1 MNIKI
6 NKLFKRGVSGALAAA
21 MGLSTLATSV
31 SAASSGI
38 SIGYTWDSSV
48 NPTIYTSKYAN
59 SNGVSGQFVK
69 YGEQLCRFV
78 PSSGNDWAFCIEPA
92 KSMQGTPSGTWYTQ
106 YGFTEYD
113 TFDLSDKF
121 KADSTAYWN
130 SLGGTDGDIAK
141 YMGLVQYYGYSS
153 HKNGNYYAAT
163 QLLIWEIILGYRGH
177 TPETFGTCSDILWND
192 FTYPSGGWCSK
203 SGVETAYNS
212 IVADVKSHYTLPGIM
227 EKSAALAKE
236 DPRIMK
242 FKTDK
247 MRYEA
252 TFKIKTA
259 FIKKDAL
266 EHNYSTFK
274 SKLTEMVKE
283 RFSGTYGTDYGIDTS
298 TDGEYSV
305 FVVWSNERPFT
316 STSSGGVYSTSAIEM
331 QIMSGLAESESLFA
345 SSNYQ
350 TCLLS
355 TKLDSVK
362 GYTAIG
368 CYNEPNLTVEKTYTD
383 SGNNAITA
391 TALSDL
397 LDKTTFVVS
406 TTIDGTKYYVVADL
420 NSAGTG
426 YYFSHYTN
434 SIVNATKFK
443 TLNKTSNKGTFTVC
457 DLPTSMSSGRTY
469 TVTEYSVP
477 DNDRYEKLTK
487 SVSLP
492 SPTSDFTTNAG
503 TGTVKLNN
511 NEEGYDAKVGT
522 ATLDK
527 VVHNGDGKALSSDN
541 ESDIATLAGI
551 YKTTKFIVGYWDGT
565 TMRYLTNGYLSAKD
579 AFSGN
584 LDDLNNF
591 NDTAYKT
598 GDGMYYAPT
607 KLDSEHKVVFDS
619 SRTSTDIS
627 KAYVFD
633 AGSNYSGSDT
643 CDYFGQVYL
652 NLLPL
657 NASGVSQEI
666 VFIEVNGAKGYG
678 YDDDIDVSKA
688 VNLSTLG
695 SVSDKRNINGV
706 MKNDTSSSY
715 TVTDASGSK
724 YVISEGKYY
733 PISGNKLE
741 SNKLHSDAE
750 IVNEL
755 VNYELVLTKKDDSDT
770 LLAGATYG
778 LYNSNKK
785 LLKTATTGTDG
796 KAKFSYNLIPNTD
809 YYVHEITAPAGYV
822 QDTEYYKI
830 NRENAVG
837 NDLDTFQ
844 NSKLSD
850 FGYEVKDKPYELK
863 IELNKYDII
872 NDISIEGITFDIT
885 LDGKPITSI
894 TTDKNGYASASELP
908 LGKLNGDTFSNV
920 YTVTERENDKYI
932 MLDENGNASREI
944 KIVTTLDDIE
954 SKTNPV
960 ITYTADIPNTL
971 QLVDLKVH
979 KKDCFDNAVKG
990 VSFDIA
996 PTQDVVFNGKTVQK
1010 AGEVIGTL
1018 TTDTNGVAS
1027 SEYIEYA
1034 SDGTQGYEK
1043 VLPIYPNFEY
1053 AITET
1058 SAPEPYIVPKE
1069 NVTTFTA
1076 GSEKADTLTIPH
1088 EVTIS
1093 DDVQTGVLDVYKT
1106 DNGTKQPLANA
1117 VFEVRAAK
1125 DFSIGSKQLHKAG
1138 DLICTMTTGA
1148 DGHADSGDA
1157 EMYIGAEYT
1166 LTEINAPEGY
1176 TLNSDSKT
1184 FTFNFAGNEFE
1195 YTKLGIDFDN
1205 TSQQGKISVH
1215 KTGEIFSAVTALGSA
1230 ISIDEDG
1237 TVHEAGYN
1245 IYTPHFASGFLSG
1258 AEFEV
1263 TAAEDIITADGTVRA
1278 NKGDVVATI
1287 TTDNKG
1293 YAETPLLY
1301 LGKYTV
1307 TETKAAF
1314 GYVNNHEP
1322 QIVELT
1328 YAGQEVAIRDTV
1340 NTDFSNDYQGVSI
1353 HLTKFM
1359 EHDETYG
1366 VGSSEDAKNVV
1377 FGLYADE
1384 ALVAENGSSI
1394 PKDGLVDYASV
1405 GEDMTVRFGQKL
1417 PFGRYYIQEISTDDK
1432 YVISGEKHIVTF
1444 EYAGQDIEVVDI
1456 DGGTFVNEIKRGS
1469 VKGVKVNE
1477 HDEPLAN
1484 AVFGLFKADAE
1495 TFDSASA
1502 IVTAI
1507 SDENGNFGFDEI
1519 PYGKYIVTEIAA
1531 PAGYVFSDKKYDV
1544 VISENEQVVEIT
1556 AINSATHLNVS
1567 KKDIYGNELK
1577 GASMQILDSEGNIF
1591 TEWVSDGTIHTVTN
1605 IPAGSY
1611 VLKETAS
1618 PAGFVIATTINFS
1631 IDENNVVTV
1640 ENVDALSTDENG
1652 NSTITMV
1659 DDTTKVYITK
1669 LDITGTKEIVGA
1681 KLRIVDSEGNT
1692 VDEWT
1697 STNEAHIIEGVLT
1710 VGGTYTLHEEYA
1722 PDGYVVANDVTFTV
1736 SDNGTIDKVVMY
1748 DDTTKVHITKVD
1760 ITGEKEIAGAELQL
1774 IDSEGNVIDKWTSS
1788 NEAHIIEGQLISG
1801 GTYTLHEEVS
1811 PDGYVVASDVTF
1823 TVSDNG
1829 EIDKVTMYDDT
1840 TKVRISKRDITNDEE
1855 LAGATLQI
1863 IKDGN
1868 VIEEWISTNEAHYIE
1883 AVLISGETYTLHETV
1898 PADGYVIANDV
1909 EFTVNEDGTVT
1920 EVVMYDDT
1928 TKVHI
1933 SKRDITT
1940 GEELPGATLQILD
1953 GDEIIEEWVSTDEE
1967 HIIEGKLI
1975 VGREYTLHETIAP
1988 EGYEIAQDITFK
2000 VNEDGSVT
2008 EVIMYDEY
2016 TPTEDTPHDDTPHD
2030 DSHGDDS
2037 SHGDTP
2043 HEDTPHSDTPHS
2055 DTPSGG
2061 TTTINPHT
2069 GSLEVSNKAAVILA
2083 CAGALLLVSML
2094 VRRDKDDENED

>member
-1 MNIKI
+1 MKTKIK
-6 NKLFKRGVSGALAAA
+6 NAVKRSVSGTLAALII
-21 MGLSTLATSV
+21 LSTFATNASAATS
-31 SAASSGI
+31 GLN
-38 SIGYTWDSSV
+38 IGYIWDSSV
-48 NPTIYTSKYAN
+48 NPTIYTTKNAN

-69 YGEQLCRFV
+69 YGEQICRFV

-92 KSMQGTPSGTWYTQ
+92 KSMQGTNYNNWYTQ

-113 TFDLSDKF
+113 TFDLSDKI
-121 KADSTAYWN
+121 KADTYAYWKQ
-130 SLGGTDGDIAK
+130 LGGTDGDISK

-163 QLLIWEIILGYRGH
+163 QLLIWELILGYRGH

-203 SGVETAYNS
+203 SGVETAYNA
-212 IVADVKSHYTLPGIM
+212 IVADVKSHYSLPGVM
-227 EKSAALAKE
+227 EKTAVLAK
-236 DPRIMK
+236 DDARVLK

-252 TFKIKTA
+252 TFKIKSD

-274 SKLTEMVKE
+274 SKLEEMVKQ
-283 RFSGTYGTDYGIDTS
+283 RFKGTYGKDYGIDTS
-298 TDGEYSV
+298 TDGEYTV
-305 FVVWSNERPFT
+305 FTVWSNDRPFT
-316 STSSGGVYSTSAIEM
+316 STENGGVYSTSAIEM
-331 QIMSGLAESESLFA
+331 QIKSGLTKSESLFA
-345 SSNYQ
+345 NSYYQ

-355 TKLDSVK
+355 TKIDPVK

-368 CYNEPNLTVEKTYTD
+368 SYNEPNLTVEKTYTD

-406 TTIDGTKYYVVADL
+406 TTINNTKYYVVAEK
-420 NSAGTG
+420 NSDGTC
-426 YYFSHYTN
+426 YLFKHYTN
-434 SIVNATKFK
+434 SIVDATKFK
-443 TLNKTSNKGTFTVC
+443 TLNNSNRKGTFTVY
-457 DLPTSMSSGRTY
+457 DLPTSASSGRTY
-469 TVTEYSVP
+469 TVSEYSVP
-477 DNDRYEKLTK
+477 DNERYEKLSK
-487 SVSLP
+487 SVKLP
-492 SPTSDFTTNAG
+492 SPTSDFTANAG

-527 VVHNGDGKALSSDN
+527 VVHNGDGKALSTDN
-541 ESDIATLAGI
+541 ADDIKTLADI
-551 YKTTKFIVGYWDGT
+551 YKTTKFIIGYWDGT

-591 NDTAYKT
+591 NDTAYKS

-607 KLDSEHKVVFDS
+607 KLDSSHNVTFDM

-633 AGSNYSGSDT
+633 AGYNYSGADT
-643 CDYFGQVYL
+643 CDYFGQVFL

-657 NASGVSQEI
+657 NDSGVSQEI

-688 VNLSTLG
+688 VDLSTLG
-695 SVSDKRNINGV
+695 TVSDKRNISGV
-706 MKNDTSSSY
+706 MKNDTNSSY
-715 TVTDASGSK
+715 TVTDTNGSK
-724 YVISEGKYY
+724 FVISSGKYY

-755 VNYELVLTKKDDSDT
+755 VNYELVLTKKDDKEIVLS
-770 LLAGATYG
+770 GATYG
-778 LYNSNKK
+778 LYNSSKK
-785 LLKTATTGTDG
+785 LLKTATTRTDG
-796 KAKFSYNLIPNTD
+796 KARFEYNLIPNTD

-822 QDTEYYKI
+822 QDAEYYKI

-850 FGYEVKDKPYELK
+850 FDYEVKDKPYELK

-908 LGKLNGDTFSNV
+908 LGKLNGDTFENV

-944 KIVTTLDDIE
+944 KIVTTLDNIE

-990 VSFDIA
+990 VTFDIA
-996 PTQDVVFNGKTVQK
+996 PTEDISFNGKNVQK

-1018 TTDTNGVAS
+1018 TTDDNGVAS
-1027 SEYIEYA
+1027 SKYIEYV

-1058 SAPEPYIVPKE
+1058 SAPEPYIVPKD

-1076 GSEKADTLTIPH
+1076 VSEKADTLTIPH

-1125 DFSIGSKQLHKAG
+1125 DFSIGANQIHKAG

-1148 DGHADSGDA
+1148 DGHAESGDA

-1215 KTGEIFSAVTALGSA
+1215 KTGEIFSGVTALGTA
-1230 ISIDEDG
+1230 ISVDEDG

-1278 NKGDVVATI
+1278 NKGDVVATLI
-1287 TTDNKG
+1287 TDNNG

-1307 TETKAAF
+1307 TETKAAY

-1322 QIVELT
+1322 QTVELT
-1328 YAGQEVAIRDTV
+1328 YAGQEIAVRDTV
-1340 NTDFSNDYQGVSI
+1340 NTDFTNKYQGVSV

-1359 EHDETYG
+1359 EHDDTYG
-1366 VGSSEDAKNVV
+1366 VGDDSDAKNVV

-1384 ALVAENGSSI
+1384 PLVADNGSSI
-1394 PKDGLVDYASV
+1394 PKDGLVDVASV

-1417 PFGRYYIQEISTDDK
+1417 PFGRYYIQEISTDEK

-1444 EYAGQDIEVVDI
+1444 EYAGQDTEVVDI
-1456 DGGTFVNEIKRGS
+1456 DGGTFENDLKRGS
-1469 VKGVKVNE
+1469 VKGVKISD
-1477 HDEPLAN
+1477 HDEPLN
-1484 AVFGLFKADAE
+1484 GAVFGLFKADAE
-1495 TFDSASA
+1495 NFDAESA
-1502 IVTAI
+1502 IVTAT

-1519 PYGKYIVTEIAA
+1519 PYGKYIVTEIKQ
-1531 PAGYVFSDKKYDV
+1531 PAGYIFSDKKYDV
-1544 VISENEQVVEIT
+1544 VISEDEQKIEIT
-1556 AINSATHLNVS
+1556 AINESTHLNVS
-1567 KKDIYGNELK
+1567 KKDIYGNELI
-1577 GASMQILDSEGNIF
+1577 GASMQILDSEGNTF

-1618 PAGFVIATTINFS
+1618 PAGFVIATEISFS
-1631 IDENNVVTV
+1631 IDEYNNVTV

-1652 NSTITMV
+1652 NATITMV
-1659 DDTTKVYITK
+1659 DDTTKVSITK
-1669 LDITGTKEIVGA
+1669 LDIAGEKEVVGA
-1681 KLRIVDSEGNT
+1681 KLQVKDSSGNV
-1692 VDEWT
+1692 VDEWI
-1697 STNEAHIIEGVLT
+1697 STNEAHEIKGVLT
-1710 VGGTYTLHEEYA
+1710 AGGTYTLHEEYA

-1736 SDNGTIDKVVMY
+1736 DENGEVTKVTFY
-1748 DDTTKVHITKVD
+1748 DDTTKVHV
-1760 ITGEKEIAGAELQL
+1760 
-1774 IDSEGNVIDKWTSS
+1774 
-1788 NEAHIIEGQLISG
+1788 
-1801 GTYTLHEEVS
+1801 
-1811 PDGYVVASDVTF
+1811 
-1823 TVSDNG
+1823 
-1829 EIDKVTMYDDT
+1829 
-1840 TKVRISKRDITNDEE
+1840 
-1855 LAGATLQI
+1855 
-1863 IKDGN
+1863 
-1868 VIEEWISTNEAHYIE
+1868 
-1883 AVLISGETYTLHETV
+1883 
-1898 PADGYVIANDV
+1898 
-1909 EFTVNEDGTVT
+1909 
-1920 EVVMYDDT
+1920 
-1928 TKVHI
+1928 

-1940 GEELPGATLQILD
+1940 NKELPGAKLQILD
-1953 GDEIIEEWVSTDEE
+1953 GDTVVEEWVSTDEE
-1967 HIIEGKLI
+1967 HIVEGKLI
-1975 VGREYTLHETIAP
+1975 AGKEYILREITAP
-1988 EGYEIAQDITFK
+1988 EGYEVANDITFK
-2000 VNEDGSVT
+2000 VSEDGSVIQ
-2008 EVIMYDEY
+2008 VIMYDEH
-2016 TPTEDTPHDDTPHD
+2016 TPEEDTPH
-2030 DSHGDDS
+2030 
-2037 SHGDTP
+2037 
-2043 HEDTPHSDTPHS
+2043 ENTPHSDTS
-2055 DTPSGG
+2055 KGG
-2061 TTTINPHT
+2061 TPTNSNPHT
-2069 GSLEVSNKAAVILA
+2069 GTPAQNTAFASLAKAGMLMVLSAVK
-2083 CAGALLLVSML
+2083 
-2094 VRRDKDDENED
+2094 RKKDTN

>member
-1 MNIKI
+1 
-6 NKLFKRGVSGALAAA
+6 
-21 MGLSTLATSV
+21 
-31 SAASSGI
+31 
-38 SIGYTWDSSV
+38 
-48 NPTIYTSKYAN
+48 
-59 SNGVSGQFVK
+59 
-69 YGEQLCRFV
+69 
-78 PSSGNDWAFCIEPA
+78 
-92 KSMQGTPSGTWYTQ
+92 
-106 YGFTEYD
+106 
-113 TFDLSDKF
+113 
-121 KADSTAYWN
+121 
-130 SLGGTDGDIAK
+130 
-141 YMGLVQYYGYSS
+141 
-153 HKNGNYYAAT
+153 
-163 QLLIWEIILGYRGH
+163 
-177 TPETFGTCSDILWND
+177 
-192 FTYPSGGWCSK
+192 
-203 SGVETAYNS
+203 
-212 IVADVKSHYTLPGIM
+212 
-227 EKSAALAKE
+227 
-236 DPRIMK
+236 
-242 FKTDK
+242 
-247 MRYEA
+247 
-252 TFKIKTA
+252 
-259 FIKKDAL
+259 
-266 EHNYSTFK
+266 
-274 SKLTEMVKE
+274 
-283 RFSGTYGTDYGIDTS
+283 
-298 TDGEYSV
+298 TDGEYTV
-305 FVVWSNERPFT
+305 FTVWSNDRPFT
-316 STSSGGVYSTSAIEM
+316 STENGGVYSTSAIEM

-355 TKLDSVK
+355 TKIDSVK

-406 TTIDGTKYYVVADL
+406 TTINGTKYYIVAEQKD
-420 NSAGTG
+420 ST
-426 YYFSHYTN
+426 YYFVRYTN

-443 TLNKTSNKGTFTVC
+443 TLNKTNNKGTFTVC

-469 TVTEYSVP
+469 TVSEYTVP

-527 VVHNGDGKALSSDN
+527 VVHNGDGKALSTDN
-541 ESDIATLAGI
+541 TDDIKKLAEI
-551 YKTTKFIVGYWDGT
+551 YKTTKFIVGYWDGS

-579 AFSGN
+579 AFNGN
-584 LDDLNNF
+584 LADLNDF
-591 NDTAYKT
+591 NDTAYKS

-607 KLDSEHKVVFDS
+607 KLNGEHKVVFDS

-633 AGSNYSGSDT
+633 AGYNYSGADT

-657 NASGVSQEI
+657 NASGVSQEV

-695 SVSDKRNINGV
+695 SVSDKRGISGV
-706 MKNDTSSSY
+706 MKNDTASSY
-715 TVTDASGSK
+715 TVTDSKGGK
-724 YVISEGKYY
+724 YVISSGKYY

-770 LLAGATYG
+770 VLSGATYG

-796 KAKFSYNLIPNTD
+796 KAKFDYNLIPNTD

-822 QDTEYYKI
+822 QDTGYYKI
-830 NRENAVG
+830 NRSNAVG

-863 IELNKYDII
+863 IELNKYDVI
-872 NDISIEGITFDIT
+872 NNISIEGITFDIT
-885 LDGKPITSI
+885 LDGKQITSI
-894 TTDKNGYASASELP
+894 TTDEEGHASVSELP
-908 LGKLNGDTFSNV
+908 LGKLNGDTFENV

-932 MLDENGNASREI
+932 MLDEDGNASREI

-960 ITYTADIPNTL
+960 ITYRADVPNTL

-979 KKDCFDNAVKG
+979 KKDVFDNPVKD
-990 VSFDIA
+990 VTFDIV
-996 PTQDVVFNGKTVQK
+996 PTENVEINNKIIQERGT
-1010 AGEVIGTL
+1010 VIGTIK
-1018 TTDTNGVAS
+1018 TDANGIAS
-1027 SEYIEYA
+1027 SKYIEYA

-1053 AITET
+1053 AIVEK
-1058 SAPEPYIVPKE
+1058 SAPEPYIIPE
-1069 NVTTFTA
+1069 RNETRFTA
-1076 GSEKADTLTIPH
+1076 VSEKADTLTIPH
-1088 EVTIS
+1088 EVTIK
-1093 DDVQTGVLDVYKT
+1093 DDVQNGILDVYKM
-1106 DNGTKQPLANA
+1106 DNGTKRPLANA

-1125 DFSIGSKQLHKAG
+1125 DFSIGAKQLHKSG

-1148 DGHADSGDA
+1148 DGHATSGDA

-1166 LTEINAPEGY
+1166 LTEIQAPDGY

-1195 YTKLGIDFDN
+1195 YTNLGIDFDN
-1205 TSQQGKISVH
+1205 TSQQGKISVR
-1215 KTGEIFSAVTALGSA
+1215 KTGDIFSAVSALGTA

-1245 IYTPHFASGFLSG
+1245 IFTPHFENGFLSG

-1263 TAAEDIITADGTVRA
+1263 TAAEDIITADGTLRA
-1278 NKGDVVATI
+1278 HKGDVVAKI
-1287 TTDNKG
+1287 TTDNRG

-1307 TETKAAF
+1307 TETKAAY
-1314 GYVNNHEP
+1314 GYVNNCEP
-1322 QIVELT
+1322 QNVELT
-1328 YAGQEVAIRDTV
+1328 YAGQEIAIRDTL
-1340 NTDFSNDYQGVSI
+1340 NTDFTNKYQGVSV
-1353 HLTKFM
+1353 HLTKYM
-1359 EHDETYG
+1359 EHDDTYG
-1366 VGSSEDAKNVV
+1366 VGSNADAKNVV

-1384 ALVAENGSSI
+1384 PLVAKNGSSI
-1394 PKDGLVDYASV
+1394 PKDGLVSYASV
-1405 GEDMTVRFGQKL
+1405 GEDMTVRFRQQL
-1417 PFGRYYIQEISTDDK
+1417 PFGRYYIQEISTDEK

-1444 EYAGQDIEVVDI
+1444 EYAGQDTEVVDI
-1456 DGGTFVNEIKRGS
+1456 DGGTFENDLKRGS
-1469 VKGVKVNE
+1469 VKGVKISD

-1495 TFDSASA
+1495 NFDAESA
-1502 IVTAI
+1502 IVTAT

-1519 PYGKYIVTEIAA
+1519 PYGKYIVTEIKQ
-1531 PAGYVFSDKKYDV
+1531 PAGYIFSDKKYDV
-1544 VISENEQVVEIT
+1544 VISEDEQEIEFT
-1556 AINSATHLNVS
+1556 AINESTHLNVS
-1567 KKDIYGNELK
+1567 KKDIYGNELI

-1618 PAGFVIATTINFS
+1618 PAGFVIATEISFS
-1631 IDENNVVTV
+1631 IDEYNNVTV

-1652 NSTITMV
+1652 NATITMV
-1659 DDTTKVYITK
+1659 DDTTKVSITK
-1669 LDITGTKEIVGA
+1669 LDIAGEKEVVGA
-1681 KLRIVDSEGNT
+1681 KLQVKDNNGN
-1692 VDEWT
+1692 VIDEWI
-1697 STNEAHIIEGVLT
+1697 STNEAHEINGVLT
-1710 VGGTYTLHEEYA
+1710 AGGTYTLHEEYA

-1736 SDNGTIDKVVMY
+1736 SENGTVDKVVMY
-1748 DDTTKVHITKVD
+1748 DDTTKVHITKLD

-1774 IDSEGNVIDKWTSS
+1774 IDSTGTVIDKWTSTT
-1788 NEAHIIEGQLISG
+1788 EAHIIDGQLISG

-1811 PDGYVVASDVTF
+1811 PDGYVVANDVTF

-1829 EIDKVTMYDDT
+1829 SIDKVTMYDDT

-1863 IKDGN
+1863 IDKDGN
-1868 VIEEWISTNEAHYIE
+1868 VVDEWISTAEAHYIE

-1909 EFTVNEDGTVT
+1909 EFTVNEDGSIT

-1940 GEELPGATLQILD
+1940 DKELPGANLQILD
-1953 GDEIIEEWVSTDEE
+1953 GDEVIEEWVSTDEE

-1975 VGREYTLHETIAP
+1975 VGKEYTLREIIAP
-1988 EGYEIAQDITFK
+1988 DGYEIAQDITFK

-2008 EVIMYDEY
+2008 EVVMYDEHS
-2016 TPTEDTPHDDTPHD
+2016 PEEDTPHDDTPHD

-2037 SHGDTP
+2037 SH
-2043 HEDTPHSDTPHS
+2043 EDTPHSDTPHS
-2055 DTPSGG
+2055 DTP
-2061 TTTINPHT
+2061 TTNHTDVSNPHT
-2069 GSLEVSNKAAVILA
+2069 GSAVNNTAFAGMALA
-2083 CAGALLLVSML
+2083 LML
-2094 VRRDKDDENED
+2094 MVISAVKRKNDNE

>member
-1 MNIKI
+1 LNIKI

-21 MGLSTLATSV
+21 MGFSTIGASV

-48 NPTIYTSKYAN
+48 NPTIYTNKYAN
-59 SNGVSGQFVK
+59 SGGVSGQFVK

-121 KADSTAYWN
+121 KADATAYWD

-163 QLLIWEIILGYRGH
+163 QLLIWEIVLGYRGH

-192 FTYPSGGWCSK
+192 FTYPSGGWCTK
-203 SGVETAYNS
+203 SGVEKAYNA
-212 IVADVKSHYTLPGIM
+212 IVADVKSHYTLPGVM

-236 DPRIMK
+236 DPRVMK

-252 TFKIKTA
+252 TFKIKSA

-274 SKLTEMVKE
+274 SKLTEMVKS
-283 RFSGTYGTDYGIDTS
+283 RFKGTYGTDFGIDTS
-298 TDGEYSV
+298 TDGDYTV
-305 FVVWSNERPFT
+305 FTVWSNERPFT

-350 TCLLS
+350 TCLIS
-355 TKLDSVK
+355 TKIDSVK

-391 TALSDL
+391 TALSNL

-406 TTIDGTKYYVVADL
+406 TTINGTKYYVVAEQKD
-420 NSAGTG
+420 ST
-426 YYFSHYTN
+426 YYFVRYTN
-434 SIVNATKFK
+434 SIVNATKFR
-443 TLNKTSNKGTFTVC
+443 TLNKTNNKGTFTVC

-469 TVTEYSVP
+469 TVSEYTVP
-477 DNDRYEKLTK
+477 NNDRYEKLSK

-527 VVHNGDGKALSSDN
+527 VVHNGDGKALSTDN
-541 ESDIATLAGI
+541 ADDIKTLADI
-551 YKTTKFIVGYWDGT
+551 YKTTKFIVGYWDGS

-584 LDDLNNF
+584 LADLNNF
-591 NDTAYKT
+591 ADTAYKS

-607 KLDSEHKVVFDS
+607 KLNAEHKVVFDS
-619 SRTSTDIS
+619 NRTSTDIS

-633 AGSNYSGSDT
+633 AGYNYSGADT

-657 NASGVSQEI
+657 NSSGVSQEV

-678 YDDDIDVSKA
+678 YDDDIDISKA

-695 SVSDKRNINGV
+695 SVSDKRGISGV
-706 MKNDTSSSY
+706 MKNDTTSNY
-715 TVTDASGSK
+715 TVTDSKGSK
-724 YVISEGKYY
+724 YVISSGKYY

-770 LLAGATYG
+770 VLLGATYG

-785 LLKTATTGTDG
+785 LLKTATTCADG

-822 QDTEYYKI
+822 QDAEYYKI

-863 IELNKYDII
+863 IELNKYDVI
-872 NDISIEGITFDIT
+872 NNISIEGITFDIT

-908 LGKLNGDTFSNV
+908 LGKLNGDTFENV

-944 KIVTTLDDIE
+944 KIVTTFDDIE

-996 PTQDVVFNGKTVQK
+996 PTQDVVFNGKIVQK
-1010 AGEVIGTL
+1010 ASEVIGTL
-1018 TTDTNGVAS
+1018 TTDDNGVAS
-1027 SEYIEYA
+1027 SKYIEYA

-1043 VLPIYPNFEY
+1043 VMPIYPNFEY

-1058 SAPEPYIVPKE
+1058 SAPEPYIVPKD

-1076 GSEKADTLTIPH
+1076 VSEKADTLTISH

-1125 DFSIGSKQLHKAG
+1125 DFSIGAKQIHKAG

-1148 DGHADSGDA
+1148 DGHAESGDA

-1215 KTGEIFSAVTALGSA
+1215 KTGEIFSGVTALGTA
-1230 ISIDEDG
+1230 ISVDEDG

-1287 TTDNKG
+1287 TTDDNG

-1307 TETKAAF
+1307 TETKAAY

-1322 QIVELT
+1322 QTVELT
-1328 YAGQEVAIRDTV
+1328 YAGQEIAVRDTV
-1340 NTDFSNDYQGVSI
+1340 NTDFTNKYQGVSV

-1359 EHDETYG
+1359 EHDDTYG
-1366 VGSSEDAKNVV
+1366 VGDDSDAKNVV

-1384 ALVAENGSSI
+1384 PLVADNGSSI
-1394 PKDGLVDYASV
+1394 PKDGLVDVASV

-1417 PFGRYYIQEISTDDK
+1417 PFGRYYIQEISTDEK

-1444 EYAGQDIEVVDI
+1444 EYAGQDTEVVDI
-1456 DGGTFVNEIKRGS
+1456 DGGTFENELKRGT
-1469 VKGVKVNE
+1469 VKGIKINE
-1477 HDEPLAN
+1477 HDDPLSG
-1484 AVFGLFKADAE
+1484 AVFGLFKADVAE
-1495 TFDSASA
+1495 FTADTA
-1502 IVTAI
+1502 IVTAT

-1531 PAGYVFSDKKYDV
+1531 PVGYIFSDRKYDV
-1544 VISENEQVVEIT
+1544 AISENEQVVEIT
-1556 AINSATHLNVS
+1556 AINLATHLNVS

-1577 GASMQILDSEGNIF
+1577 GASMQILDSDGNIF
-1591 TEWVSDGTIHTVTN
+1591 AEWVSDGTIHTVTN
-1605 IPAGSY
+1605 IPAGRY
-1611 VLKETAS
+1611 ILKETAS
-1618 PAGFVIATTINFS
+1618 PDGFVISTGIKFS
-1631 IDENNVVTV
+1631 IDIYNNVAV
-1640 ENVDALSTDENG
+1640 ESTNALSTDENG

-1659 DDTTKVYITK
+1659 DDTTKVHITK

-1681 KLRIVDSEGNT
+1681 KLTLSDSNGT
-1692 VDEWT
+1692 VIDEWT
-1697 STNEAHIIEGVLT
+1697 ST
-1710 VGGTYTLHEEYA
+1710 
-1722 PDGYVVANDVTFTV
+1722 
-1736 SDNGTIDKVVMY
+1736 
-1748 DDTTKVHITKVD
+1748 
-1760 ITGEKEIAGAELQL
+1760 
-1774 IDSEGNVIDKWTSS
+1774 

-1811 PDGYVVASDVTF
+1811 PDGYVVANDVTF

-1840 TKVRISKRDITNDEE
+1840 TKVKISKRDITNDEE

-1863 IKDGN
+1863 IDKDGN
-1868 VIEEWISTNEAHYIE
+1868 VVKEWVSTNEAHYIE
-1883 AVLISGETYTLHETV
+1883 AVLTAGETYTLHETV

-1909 EFTVNEDGTVT
+1909 EFTVNEDGSVT

-1940 GEELPGATLQILD
+1940 DKELPGATLQILD

-1967 HIIEGKLI
+1967 YIIEGKLI
-1975 VGREYTLHETIAP
+1975 VDKEYTLRETIAP

-2016 TPTEDTPHDDTPHD
+2016 TPTEDIPHDDTPHD

-2037 SHGDTP
+2037 SHEDTP
-2043 HEDTPHSDTPHS
+2043 HEDTPHTDTPHS
-2055 DTPSGG
+2055 NTPSGG

-2069 GSLEVSNKAAVILA
+2069 GSPDVSNKAAVLLA

-2094 VRRDKDDENED
+2094 VHRDKENDD

>member
-1 MNIKI
+1 MKTKIK
-6 NKLFKRGVSGALAAA
+6 NAVKRSVSGTLAALIS
-21 MGLSTLATSV
+21 LSTFATNASAATS
-31 SAASSGI
+31 GLN
-38 SIGYTWDSSV
+38 IGYIWDSSV
-48 NPTIYTSKYAN
+48 NPTIYTNKYAN
-59 SNGVSGQFVK
+59 SGGVSGQFVK

-92 KSMQGTPSGTWYTQ
+92 KSMQGTNYNNWYTQ

-113 TFDLSDKF
+113 TFDLSDKI
-121 KADSTAYWN
+121 KADTYSYWDK
-130 SLGGTDGDIAK
+130 LGGTDGDISK

-163 QLLIWEIILGYRGH
+163 QLLIWELILGYRGH

-192 FTYPSGGWCSK
+192 FTYPSGGWCTK
-203 SGVETAYNS
+203 SGVESAYNA
-212 IVADVKSHYTLPGIM
+212 IVADVKSHYTLPGVL
-227 EKSAALAKE
+227 EKTAALAKE
-236 DPRIMK
+236 DAHVMK

-252 TFKIKTA
+252 YFKIKSD

-266 EHNYSTFK
+266 EHNYCTFK
-274 SKLTEMVKE
+274 SKLEEMVKQ
-283 RFSGTYGTDYGIDTS
+283 RFKGTYGKDYGIDTS
-298 TDGEYSV
+298 TDGEYTV
-305 FVVWSNERPFT
+305 FTVWSNERPFT

-331 QIMSGLAESESLFA
+331 QIMSGLTESESLFA

-355 TKLDSVK
+355 TKIDSVK

-406 TTIDGTKYYVVADL
+406 TTINGSKYYVIAEQKD
-420 NSAGTG
+420 SK
-426 YYFSHYTN
+426 YYFVRYTN
-434 SIVNATKFK
+434 SIVNATKFR
-443 TLNKTSNKGTFTVC
+443 TLNKTNNKGTFTVC

-469 TVTEYSVP
+469 TVSEYTVP
-477 DNDRYEKLTK
+477 DNNRYEKLTK

-527 VVHNGDGKALSSDN
+527 VVHNGDGKALSTDN
-541 ESDIATLAGI
+541 TDDIKKLAEI
-551 YKTTKFIVGYWDGT
+551 YKTTKFIVGYWDGS

-584 LDDLNNF
+584 LADLNNF
-591 NDTAYKT
+591 NDTAYKS

-607 KLDSEHKVVFDS
+607 KLDGSHNVIFDM
-619 SRTSTDIS
+619 SRTSADIS

-633 AGSNYSGSDT
+633 AGYNYSGADT
-643 CDYFGQVYL
+643 CDYFGQVFL

-657 NASGVSQEI
+657 NDSGVSQEI

-695 SVSDKRNINGV
+695 SVSDKRGISGV
-706 MKNDTSSSY
+706 MKNDTASSY
-715 TVTDASGSK
+715 TVTDSNGGK
-724 YVISEGKYY
+724 YVISAGKYY

-755 VNYELVLTKKDDSDT
+755 VNYELVLTKKDDKDT
-770 LLAGATYG
+770 ILSGATYG

-785 LLKTATTGTDG
+785 LLKTATTSADG

-863 IELNKYDII
+863 IELNKYDVI
-872 NDISIEGITFDIT
+872 NNISIEGITFDIT

-894 TTDKNGYASASELP
+894 TTDEEGRASVSGLP

-944 KIVTTLDDIE
+944 KIVTTLDNIE

-979 KKDCFDNAVKG
+979 KKDVFENPVKG
-990 VSFDIA
+990 VTFDIA
-996 PTQDVVFNGKTVQK
+996 PIQDVTFNGKTVQK

-1018 TTDTNGVAS
+1018 TTDANGVAS
-1027 SEYIEYA
+1027 SKYIEYA

-1058 SAPEPYIVPKE
+1058 SAPEPYIVPKD

-1076 GSEKADTLTIPH
+1076 VSEKADTLTILH

-1106 DNGTKQPLANA
+1106 DNGTKMPLANA

-1125 DFSIGSKQLHKAG
+1125 DFSIGAKQIHKAG
-1138 DLICTMTTGA
+1138 DLICAMTTGA
-1148 DGHADSGDA
+1148 DGHAESGDA

-1215 KTGEIFSAVTALGSA
+1215 KTGEIFSGVTALGTA
-1230 ISIDEDG
+1230 ISVDEDG

-1278 NKGDVVATI
+1278 NKGDVVATLI
-1287 TTDNKG
+1287 TDNNG

-1307 TETKAAF
+1307 TETKAAY
-1314 GYVNNHEP
+1314 GYVNNHET
-1322 QIVELT
+1322 QTVELT
-1328 YAGQEVAIRDTV
+1328 YAGQEIAVRDTV
-1340 NTDFSNDYQGVSI
+1340 NTDFTNKYQGVSV

-1366 VGSSEDAKNVV
+1366 VGNDSDAKNVV

-1384 ALVAENGSSI
+1384 PLIADNGSSI
-1394 PKDGLVDYASV
+1394 PKDGLVDVASV

-1417 PFGRYYIQEISTDDK
+1417 PFGRYYIQEISTDEK

-1444 EYAGQDIEVVDI
+1444 EYAGQDTEVVDI
-1456 DGGTFVNEIKRGS
+1456 DGGTFTNDLKRGS
-1469 VKGVKVNE
+1469 VNGIKIND

-1484 AVFGLFKADAE
+1484 AVFGLYKADETVFSAE
-1495 TFDSASA
+1495 NA
-1502 IVTAI
+1502 IVTVV

-1531 PAGYVFSDKKYDV
+1531 PSGYIFSDKKYD
-1544 VISENEQVVEIT
+1544 ITIDEEGDEIPLTARNE
-1556 AINSATHLNVS
+1556 STHLNVS
-1567 KKDIYGNELK
+1567 KKDIYGSELI

-1618 PAGFVIATTINFS
+1618 PDGFVIATEIVFS
-1631 IDENNVVTV
+1631 IDEYNNVTV
-1640 ENVDALSTDENG
+1640 EKVDALSTDENG
-1652 NSTITMV
+1652 NATITMV
-1659 DDTTKVYITK
+1659 DDTTKVCITK
-1669 LDITGTKEIVGA
+1669 LDITGEKEVVGA
-1681 KLRIVDSEGNT
+1681 KLQVKDNNGNV
-1692 VDEWT
+1692 VDEWI
-1697 STNEAHIIEGVLT
+1697 STNEAHEINGVLT
-1710 VGGTYTLHEEYA
+1710 AGGTYTLHEEYA

-1736 SDNGTIDKVVMY
+1736 D
-1748 DDTTKVHITKVD
+1748 
-1760 ITGEKEIAGAELQL
+1760 E
-1774 IDSEGNVIDKWTSS
+1774 
-1788 NEAHIIEGQLISG
+1788 
-1801 GTYTLHEEVS
+1801 
-1811 PDGYVVASDVTF
+1811 
-1823 TVSDNG
+1823 NG
-1829 EIDKVTMYDDT
+1829 EVTKVTMYDDT
-1840 TKVRISKRDITNDEE
+1840 TKVKISKRDITNDEE
-1855 LAGATLQI
+1855 LAGAILQVLDG
-1863 IKDGN
+1863 DGN
-1868 VIEEWISTNEAHYIE
+1868 VVEEWTSTTEPHYIE
-1883 AVLISGETYTLHETV
+1883 TVLTAGASYTLHEII

-1909 EFTVNEDGTVT
+1909 EFTVNEDGSVN
-1920 EVVMYDDT
+1920 EVIMYDDT
-1928 TKVHI
+1928 TKVHV

-1940 GEELPGATLQILD
+1940 NKELPGAKLQILD
-1953 GDEIIEEWVSTDEE
+1953 GDTVVEEWVSTDEE
-1967 HIIEGKLI
+1967 HIVEGKLI
-1975 VGREYTLHETIAP
+1975 AGKEYILREITAP
-1988 EGYEIAQDITFK
+1988 EGYEVANDITFK
-2000 VNEDGSVT
+2000 VSEDGSVIQ
-2008 EVIMYDEY
+2008 VIMYDEH
-2016 TPTEDTPHDDTPHD
+2016 TPEEDTPH
-2030 DSHGDDS
+2030 
-2037 SHGDTP
+2037 
-2043 HEDTPHSDTPHS
+2043 ENTPHSDTS
-2055 DTPSGG
+2055 KGG
-2061 TTTINPHT
+2061 TPTNSNPHT
-2069 GSLEVSNKAAVILA
+2069 GTPAQNTAFASLAMAGMLMVLSAVK
-2083 CAGALLLVSML
+2083 
-2094 VRRDKDDENED
+2094 RKKDTN

>member
-1 MNIKI
+1 MKTKIK
-6 NKLFKRGVSGALAAA
+6 NAVKRSVSGTLAALIS
-21 MGLSTLATSV
+21 LSTFATNASAATS
-31 SAASSGI
+31 GLN
-38 SIGYTWDSSV
+38 IGYIWDSSV
-48 NPTIYTSKYAN
+48 NPTIYTTKNAN

-69 YGEQLCRFV
+69 YGEQICRFV

-113 TFDLSDKF
+113 TFDLSDKN
-121 KADSTAYWN
+121 KADATAYWN

-163 QLLIWEIILGYRGH
+163 QLLIWEIVLGYRGH

-192 FTYPSGGWCSK
+192 FTYPSGGWCTK
-203 SGVETAYNS
+203 SGVEAAYNA
-212 IVADVKSHYTLPGIM
+212 IVADVKSHYSLPGVM
-227 EKSAALAKE
+227 EKTAVLAK
-236 DPRIMK
+236 DDARVLK

-252 TFKIKTA
+252 TFKIKSD

-274 SKLTEMVKE
+274 SKLEEMVKQ
-283 RFSGTYGTDYGIDTS
+283 RFKGTYGKDYGIDTS
-298 TDGEYSV
+298 TDGEYTV
-305 FVVWSNERPFT
+305 FTVWSNDRPFT
-316 STSSGGVYSTSAIEM
+316 STENGGVYSTSAIEM
-331 QIMSGLAESESLFA
+331 QIKSGLTKSESLFA
-345 SSNYQ
+345 NSYYQ

-355 TKLDSVK
+355 AKIDPVK
-362 GYTAIG
+362 GYTAI
-368 CYNEPNLTVEKTYTD
+368 CSYNEPNLTVEKTYTD

-406 TTIDGTKYYVVADL
+406 TTINGTKYYVVAEQKD
-420 NSAGTG
+420 ST
-426 YYFSHYTN
+426 YYFVRYTN

-443 TLNKTSNKGTFTVC
+443 TLNKTNNKGTFTVC

-469 TVTEYSVP
+469 TVSEYTVP

-527 VVHNGDGKALSSDN
+527 VVHNGDGKALSTDN
-541 ESDIATLAGI
+541 AEDIKSLAEI
-551 YKTTKFIVGYWDGT
+551 YKTTKFIVGYWDGS

-584 LDDLNNF
+584 LADLNNF
-591 NDTAYKT
+591 ADTTYQS

-607 KLDSEHKVVFDS
+607 KLNSEHKVIFDS

-627 KAYVFD
+627 KAYVFS

-643 CDYFGQVYL
+643 CDYFGQVFL

-657 NASGVSQEI
+657 NASGVSQEV

-695 SVSDKRNINGV
+695 TVSDKRNISGV
-706 MKNDTSSSY
+706 IKNDTANSY
-715 TVTDASGSK
+715 TVTDTNGSK
-724 YVISEGKYY
+724 YVISSGKYY

-770 LLAGATYG
+770 VLSGATYG

-796 KAKFSYNLIPNTD
+796 KARFEYNLIPNTD

-863 IELNKYDII
+863 IELNKYDVI
-872 NDISIEGITFDIT
+872 NNISIEGITFDIT

-908 LGKLNGDTFSNV
+908 LGKLNGDTFENV

-944 KIVTTLDDIE
+944 KIVTTFDDIE

-979 KKDCFDNAVKG
+979 KKDCFDNAVNG
-990 VSFDIA
+990 VTFDIA
-996 PTQDVVFNGKTVQK
+996 PTEDISFNGKVVQK

-1018 TTDTNGVAS
+1018 TTDDNGVAS
-1027 SEYIEYA
+1027 SKYIEYA

-1058 SAPEPYIVPKE
+1058 YAPEPYIVPKD

-1076 GSEKADTLTIPH
+1076 VSEKADTLTISH

-1125 DFSIGSKQLHKAG
+1125 DFSIGARQIHKAG

-1215 KTGEIFSAVTALGSA
+1215 KTGEIFSGVTALGTA
-1230 ISIDEDG
+1230 ISVDEDG

-1278 NKGDVVATI
+1278 NKGDVVATLI
-1287 TTDNKG
+1287 TDNNG

-1307 TETKAAF
+1307 TETKAAY

-1322 QIVELT
+1322 QTVELT
-1328 YAGQEVAIRDTV
+1328 YAGQEIAVRDTV
-1340 NTDFSNDYQGVSI
+1340 NTDFTNKYQGVSV
-1353 HLTKFM
+1353 HLTKFI

-1366 VGSSEDAKNVV
+1366 VGDDSDAKNVV

-1384 ALVAENGSSI
+1384 PLVADNGSSI
-1394 PKDGLVDYASV
+1394 PKDGLVDVASV
-1405 GEDMTVRFGQKL
+1405 GKDMTVRFGQKL
-1417 PFGRYYIQEISTDDK
+1417 PFGRYYIQEISTDEK

-1444 EYAGQDIEVVDI
+1444 EYAGQDTEVVDI
-1456 DGGTFVNEIKRGS
+1456 DGGTFENDLKRGS
-1469 VKGVKVNE
+1469 VKGVKKSD
-1477 HDEPLAN
+1477 HDEPLN
-1484 AVFGLFKADAE
+1484 GAVFGLFKADTTEFTAE
-1495 TFDSASA
+1495 NA
-1502 IVTAI
+1502 IVTAT

-1519 PYGKYIVTEIAA
+1519 PYGRYIVTEIKQ
-1531 PAGYVFSDKKYDV
+1531 PAGYIFSDKKYDV
-1544 VISENEQVVEIT
+1544 VISEDEQEIEIT
-1556 AINSATHLNVS
+1556 AINESTHLNVS

-1577 GASMQILDSEGNIF
+1577 GASMQILDSDGNVF
-1591 TEWVSDGTIHTVTN
+1591 TEWVSDCTIHTVTN

-1618 PAGFVIATTINFS
+1618 PVGFVIATEISFS
-1631 IDENNVVTV
+1631 IDEYNNVTV
-1640 ENVDALSTDENG
+1640 ENDDSLSTDENG
-1652 NSTITMV
+1652 NATITMV
-1659 DDTTKVYITK
+1659 DDTTKVCITK
-1669 LDITGTKEIVGA
+1669 LDITGEKEVVGA
-1681 KLRIVDSEGNT
+1681 KLQVKDNNGNV
-1692 VDEWT
+1692 VDEWI
-1697 STNEAHIIEGVLT
+1697 STNEAHEINDVLT
-1710 VGGTYTLHEEYA
+1710 AGGTYTLHEEYA

-1736 SDNGTIDKVVMY
+1736 D
-1748 DDTTKVHITKVD
+1748 
-1760 ITGEKEIAGAELQL
+1760 E
-1774 IDSEGNVIDKWTSS
+1774 
-1788 NEAHIIEGQLISG
+1788 
-1801 GTYTLHEEVS
+1801 
-1811 PDGYVVASDVTF
+1811 
-1823 TVSDNG
+1823 NG
-1829 EIDKVTMYDDT
+1829 EVTKVTMYDDT
-1840 TKVRISKRDITNDEE
+1840 TKVKISKRGITNDEE
-1855 LAGATLQI
+1855 LAGAILQVLDG
-1863 IKDGN
+1863 DGN
-1868 VIEEWISTNEAHYIE
+1868 VVEEWTSTTEPHYIE
-1883 AVLISGETYTLHETV
+1883 TVLTAGASYTLHEII

-1909 EFTVNEDGTVT
+1909 EFTVNEDGSVN

-1928 TKVHI
+1928 TNVHV

-1940 GEELPGATLQILD
+1940 NKELPGAKLQILD
-1953 GDEIIEEWVSTDEE
+1953 GDTVVEEWVSTDEE
-1967 HIIEGKLI
+1967 HIVEGKLI
-1975 VGREYTLHETIAP
+1975 AGKEYILREINAP
-1988 EGYEIAQDITFK
+1988 EGYEVANDITFK
-2000 VNEDGSVT
+2000 VSEDGSVIQ
-2008 EVIMYDEY
+2008 VIMYDEH
-2016 TPTEDTPHDDTPHD
+2016 TPEEDTPH
-2030 DSHGDDS
+2030 
-2037 SHGDTP
+2037 
-2043 HEDTPHSDTPHS
+2043 ENTPHSDTPK
-2055 DTPSGG
+2055 GG
-2061 TTTINPHT
+2061 TPTNSNPHT
-2069 GSLEVSNKAAVILA
+2069 GTPAQNTAFASLAT
-2083 CAGALLLVSML
+2083 AGML
-2094 VRRDKDDENED
+2094 MVLSVVKRKKDTN